1 MNSIKTSKAFQY
13 LKSIALSNKIH
24 RFFQGLYPS
33 SIATL
38 ALFLSLFIF
47 IKQAYWPSHLALIV
61 GDSMSVNHT
70 DGNTPAIYLPVSM
83 QARGASSI
91 AINRLI
97 LLIKTEDD
105 RIISMRN
112 CCTVSEEKY
121 NKLST
126 LSNYTP
132 IILEANTNLSKI
144 LGFSAANKNVSWTPM
159 HGKDYEF
166 WIVGWTTEGYKS
178 GDNPDIK
185 RRFKFK
191 FTAEQVKGIEKAKK
205 ENEASRKQSNN
216 IEKDVKEKPNSIT
229 NSWSYVASWSYMEQD
244 KGEEGYLSKEK
255 FQEYTK

>member
-1 MNSIKTSKAFQY
+1 MVH
-13 LKSIALSNKIH
+13 SNKTH

-38 ALFLSLFIF
+38 ALSLSLFIF
-47 IKQAYWPSHLALIV
+47 IKQTYWQSQLTLIV

-70 DGNTPAIYLPVSM
+70 DGNTTAIYLPVSM

-105 RIISMRN
+105 RIILMRN
-112 CCTVSEEKY
+112 CCTLHEEKY

-126 LSNYTP
+126 FSSYTP
-132 IILEANTNLSKI
+132 IILDANTNLSKI
-144 LGFSAANKNVSWTPM
+144 FGFSAANKNVNWTPIY
-159 HGKDYEF
+159 GKDYDF
-166 WIVGWTTEGYKS
+166 WIIGWTTEGYKS
-178 GDNPDIK
+178 GGNPDVK
-185 RRFKFK
+185 RQFKFK
-191 FTAEQVKGIEKAKK
+191 FTTEQVKGIEKAKK

-216 IEKDVKEKPNSIT
+216 TEKDVKEKPNSST